1 MDACCC
7 KCVRVEVVESR
18 VDVNILGPS
27 TVSYDQSEYVPMQTA
42 QYPEYEGDYEADALF
57 SEQTFATA
65 HKSMR
70 QDFTVHAI
78 NYTEAPNDYGT
89 TVTIGG

>member
-1 MDACCC
+1 MAAEI
-7 KCVRVEVVESR
+7 VLEVEDDDLIELEVDDDVGVEWGEDEYIPMQS
-18 VDVNILGPS
+18 
-27 TVSYDQSEYVPMQTA
+27 SEYP
-42 QYPEYEGDYEADALF
+42 YYEGDYEADALF

-70 QDFTVHAI
+70 HDFTVHAI

>member
-18 VDVNILGPS
+18 VDVDILDAS
-27 TVSYDQSEYVPMQTA
+27 IVSYDQSEYVPMQTA

-65 HKSMR
+65 RKSMR